1 MRRAGRNTDGRD
13 KCKGITIDLTHIG
26 WPTEGQK
33 EKSRMK
39 ADNYVIIERQ
49 KNIDV

>member
-13 KCKGITIDLTHIG
+13 QCKGITIDLIHIG

-39 ADNYVIIERQ
+39 ADMLLLKDKRT
-49 KNIDV
+49 